1 MLAQIVLV
9 LQLLRSGLNL
19 RIDRFA
25 AVGHFGDLFQN
36 DRIVN
41 RLKGILAPCKGA
53 VVLAKASSIIRFG
66 SIFYSEVW
74 LVSNSEQVIVNILC
88 IQILICIRA
97 LVLAFFTD
105 SDQIQH
111 RKSVRNTK

>member
-1 MLAQIVLV
+1 MLPNIDLEVYPMKTQKSFFEQNGGTYMQVGDVL
-9 LQLLRSGLNL
+9 LP
-19 RIDRFA
+19 
-25 AVGHFGDLFQN
+25 DL
-36 DRIVN
+36 
-41 RLKGILAPCKGA
+41 
-53 VVLAKASSIIRFG
+53 SIGEVEQRP

-74 LVSNSEQVIVNILC
+74 LVSNSEQVIVNLLC

-105 SDQIQH
+105 SDQIQY